1 MLVTFFYLLPDLPS
15 FSFSFSF
22 FFSTGGRWWSAYY
35 KSCLHVF
42 PLIVSV
48 FFCFLTRSHQIT
60 NKLRIYVFILRPSSS
75 SSSSDYIPFS
85 FVLFYPP
92 LFLLFFVRSIL
103 DFFFFDLAASCEFRI
118 ITKISRYL
126 IGIHFTKFVA

>member
-22 FFSTGGRWWSAYY
+22 FFLLEVVDDRHIINLAFMCFLSS
-35 KSCLHVF
+35 
-42 PLIVSV
+42 SV
-48 FFCFLTRSHQIT
+48 FFLTRSHQIT
-60 NKLRIYVFILRPSSS
+60 YKLRIYVFILRPSSS

-85 FVLFYPP
+85 FVLFYPSYFYYFSFGQ
-92 LFLLFFVRSIL
+92 FLI
-103 DFFFFDLAASCEFRI
+103 FFFFDLVASCEFRI